1 MRIKQLIVRKSYP
14 RYEVIRNIKFNLK
27 GLSLIV
33 DNTSDLA
40 EDSGNNVGKTTAI
53 KIIDLCLG
61 GKTIKSLYYDSD
73 TKSENTEIKSFL
85 NEYKVEAEL
94 ILIDNKENE
103 ISIIRQLFNRGKKFI
118 NGESKTER
126 EFWTE
131 LKRILFNSC
140 EEHPTLRQ
148 LIPKFVRVDETTSGN
163 MIKYLPGSN
172 FNSTYDTIYLFLLD
186 ILKDELL
193 NKKDSLSIQ
202 LQECEKK
209 LKFYEK
215 DVNIS
220 SVDSLKQ
227 RKELIEDELTILIK
241 KRNKLDYM
249 ETYKEELQKKR
260 ALTVKINELEEY
272 IQLIEFDIN
281 SIQKSILKLND
292 EKSNINTKQIRQ
304 LYNEA
309 KVYIDSLEKTYEDV
323 LEFHNAMIQ
332 NRINF
337 ISRQFDSKKSELR
350 QALEFREYLLEEKKQ
365 ITIDVL
371 DEGLLDELN
380 LMNTQIESLNIEIGG
395 IEQSLKILEGAEIE
409 KLYFIEQINQ
419 INRKMNPDIIN
430 EKIKVF
436 NKYFALYCEKLYG
449 EKYLFVYNNNWKEQK
464 KFPVSLDAFKGN
476 VGTGM
481 KKGVIVAFDLAYM
494 KYAEVMEISAPQ
506 FVIHDKLENTHI
518 NQLKTIFDLC
528 QEINGQYIIPI
539 LRERVDKL
547 DENVIERAKVL
558 ELSTNNKFFKVK

>member
-85 NEYKVEAEL
+85 NEYKIEAEL

-350 QALEFREYLLEEKKQ
+350 KALEFREYLLEEKKQ

-494 KYAEVMEISAPQ
+494 KYAEVMGISAPQ

>member
-103 ISIIRQLFNRGKKFI
+103 ISIIRQLFNKGKKFI

-436 NKYFALYCEKLYG
+436 NKYFAVYCEKLYG

-494 KYAEVMEISAPQ
+494 KYAEVMGISAPQ

>member
-1 MRIKQLIVRKSYP
+1 MLIKKLIVRKTHP
-14 RYEVIRNIKFNLK
+14 NYEIIREIDFNLK

-61 GKTIKSLYYDSD
+61 GKSVKSLYYDSD
-73 TKSENTEIKSFL
+73 TKSENTEIKLFL
-85 NEYKVEAEL
+85 NENKVEAEL
-94 ILIDNKENE
+94 ILIDSRENKV
-103 ISIIRQLFNRGKKFI
+103 SIIRQLFTRGKKFI
-118 NGESKTER
+118 NGVPEVEKD
-126 EFWTE
+126 FWFE
-131 LKRILFNSC
+131 LKKILFNSC

-148 LIPKFVRVDETTSGN
+148 LIPKFVRVDDTTSGN

-172 FNSTYDTIYLFLLD
+172 FNTTYDTIYLFLLD

-193 NKKDSLSIQ
+193 NKKDNLSTQ

-220 SVDSLKQ
+220 SLDSLKQ
-227 RKELIEDELTILIK
+227 RKELIEDELTILII
-241 KRNKLDYM
+241 KRRELDYM

-260 ALTVKINELEEY
+260 ELTAKINELEEY
-272 IQLIEFDIN
+272 IQLIEFDIS
-281 SIQKSILKLND
+281 SIHKSIVKLKN
-292 EKSNINTKQIRQ
+292 EKSNVNAQQIRQ

-309 KVYIDSLEKTYEDV
+309 RVYIDNLEKTYEEV
-323 LEFHNAMIQ
+323 LIFHNTMIQ
-332 NRINF
+332 NRIDF
-337 ISRQFDSKKSELR
+337 IANQLDSKKDDLAEVLKIR
-350 QALEFREYLLEEKKQ
+350 DILLEEKKQ
-365 ITIDVL
+365 ITIDIL

-380 LMNTQIESLNIEIGG
+380 VMNTKIEFLNIEIGG
-395 IEQSLKILEGAEIE
+395 IEQSLKILEGAERE
-409 KLYFIEQINQ
+409 RTSLVSQIKEVNKQ
-419 INRKMNPDIIN
+419 MNPDIIN

-436 NKYFALYCEKLYG
+436 NKYFSLYCEKLYG

-464 KFPVSLDAFKGN
+464 KFPVSLDSFKGN

-494 KYAEVMEISAPQ
+494 KYAEVMDISAPQ

-518 NQLKTIFDLC
+518 NQLKTIFELC

-547 DENVIERAKVL
+547 DANVIEKAKVL
-558 ELSTNNKFFKVK
+558 ELSMDNKFFKVK

>member
-350 QALEFREYLLEEKKQ
+350 KALEFREYLLEEKKQ

-494 KYAEVMEISAPQ
+494 KYAEVMGISAPQ